1 MKLKPD
7 TIPVIKNPLMAGKT
21 PPESPFRFLAEI
33 GFLLFVASCIVF
45 LFQTIKGQAKTF
57 NQTFTHENR

>member
-21 PPESPFRFLAEI
+21 PPEPPFRFLAEI
-33 GFLLFVASCIVF
+33 GFLLFVAACISL
-45 LFQTIKGQAKTF
+45 LFYQIKDQANKS
-57 NQTFTHENR
+57 NQTPTHESR

>member
-21 PPESPFRFLAEI
+21 PPEPPFRFLAEI
-33 GFLLFVASCIVF
+33 GFLLFVAACIVF
-45 LFQTIKGQAKTF
+45 LFQTIKDQANKS
-57 NQTFTHENR
+57 NQTPTHESR

>member
-21 PPESPFRFLAEI
+21 PPEPPFRFLAEI
-33 GFLLFVASCIVF
+33 GFLLFVAACIVF
-45 LFQTIKGQAKTF
+45 LFQTIKDQAKTF
-57 NQTFTHENR
+57 NSTPTYENR